1 MKLFVS
7 VALLLVVSLMVV
19 PQAVLGQ
26 EIAKN
31 SPPDLLARDN
41 AAPAASPSEAQSRT
55 APSLGNFLNVS
66 AAESASVSSNSPASV
81 PAGAAETLM
90 FTPVM
95 RPVEQ
100 KPVFHKKIFW
110 TELTAYTA
118 ANVADGIT
126 TVRGVRRGFT
136 ESSWP
141 RGSAE
146 LLGSRPGIARY
157 TATMGAL
164 ELGAAFASYRLQHS
178 HNRYLRT
185 LGHSL
190 MFEGTVE
197 HTIGFANNLR
207 LPSQPQ

>member
-1 MKLFVS
+1 
-7 VALLLVVSLMVV
+7 
-19 PQAVLGQ
+19 
-26 EIAKN
+26 
-31 SPPDLLARDN
+31 
-41 AAPAASPSEAQSRT
+41 
-55 APSLGNFLNVS
+55 
-66 AAESASVSSNSPASV
+66 
-81 PAGAAETLM
+81 M
-90 FTPVM
+90 FTPVL

-100 KPVFHKKIFW
+100 KPVFHKKIFF
-110 TELTAYTA
+110 TEFVAYTA
-118 ANVADGIT
+118 ANIVDGVT

-146 LLGSRPGIARY
+146 LLGLRPGIARY
-157 TATMGAL
+157 TATMGAV

-178 HNRYLRT
+178 QNRYLRM

-197 HTIGFANNLR
+197 HTVGFASNLR

>member
-1 MKLFVS
+1 MKQFVS
-7 VALLLVVSLMVV
+7 LALLLAVSLIVV
-19 PQAVLGQ
+19 PQAVFGQ
-26 EIAKN
+26 EIARN

-41 AAPAASPSEAQSRT
+41 VAPAASPSEAQT
-55 APSLGNFLNVS
+55 HPTPSLGNFVTVS
-66 AAESASVSSNSPASV
+66 ATESTSVSSAS
-81 PAGAAETLM
+81 ASTNTAETLM

-100 KPVFHKKIFW
+100 KPVFHKKIFI
-110 TELTAYTA
+110 TELAAYTVS
-118 ANVADGIT
+118 NIVDGIT

-146 LLGSRPGIARY
+146 LLGLRPGIARY

-178 HNRYLRT
+178 QNRYLRM

-190 MFEGTVE
+190 MLEGTVE
-197 HTIGFANNLR
+197 HTMGFANNLR
-207 LPSQPQ
+207 LPSQP